1 MQNPISLSA
10 ENAVGLAQNDV
21 MTFNSAEFGN
31 VRTVVING
39 EPWFVGRDVALSLGY
54 AKPEN
59 AISNH
64 VENDDK
70 TSTLIQGSGS
80 NYKSKAIVINE
91 SGLYSLILG
100 SKLESAKKFKHW
112 VTSEVLPSIRKTG
125 GYNVPK
131 TYAEALQIAANQAKQ
146 IEEKNRQIAQMKP
159 SADSWET
166 YAGDMKQRSK
176 EKSFRDV
183 AKLLGLTPQKS
194 LIKWFF
200 DNGYIMRG
208 GDGWTATQRGIESG
222 MLVNRIITAQNGH
235 AGEQCK
241 VTTFGMMKLSY
252 LKGEGTFDNCI
263 AQERTFGERRKPRNY
278 RSKST
283 LTD

>member
-1 MQNPISLSA
+1 MQNPIKESALADTSLA
-10 ENAVGLAQNDV
+10 EIQV
-21 MTFNSAEFGN
+21 FENSEFGN

-39 EPWFVGRDVALSLGY
+39 EPWFVGKDIAGILGF
-54 AKPEN
+54 
-59 AISNH
+59 SN
-64 VENDDK
+64 
-70 TSTLIQGSGS
+70 SR
-80 NYKSKAIVINE
+80 KAIADHVDDEDKGVTNCYTPGGKQNVTIINE

-183 AKLLGLTPQKS
+183 AKLLGLTPQKA

-263 AQERTFGERRKPRNY
+263 AQERTFGEHRKPGNY

>member
-1 MQNPISLSA
+1 MQNPIKESALADTSLA
-10 ENAVGLAQNDV
+10 EIQV
-21 MTFNSAEFGN
+21 FENSEFGK
-31 VRTVVING
+31 VRTVRIDN
-39 EPWFVGRDVALSLGY
+39 ETYFVGKDIAEILGF
-54 AKPEN
+54 
-59 AISNH
+59 SN
-64 VENDDK
+64 
-70 TSTLIQGSGS
+70 SR
-80 NYKSKAIVINE
+80 KAIADHVDDEDKGVTNCYTPGGKQNVTIINE

-183 AKLLGLTPQKS
+183 AKLLGLTPQKA

-200 DNGYIMRG
+200 DNAHYHG
-208 GDGWTATQRGIESG
+208 A
-222 MLVNRIITAQNGH
+222 
-235 AGEQCK
+235 
-241 VTTFGMMKLSY
+241 
-252 LKGEGTFDNCI
+252 
-263 AQERTFGERRKPRNY
+263 ERTRRGTMQGYDIWHDEALLLEGGGNF
-278 RSKST
+278 
-283 LTD
+283 

>member
-1 MQNPISLSA
+1 MQNPIKESALADTSLA
-10 ENAVGLAQNDV
+10 EIQV
-21 MTFNSAEFGN
+21 FENSEFGK
-31 VRTVVING
+31 VRTVRIDN
-39 EPWFVGRDVALSLGY
+39 ETYFVGKDIAEILGF
-54 AKPEN
+54 
-59 AISNH
+59 SN
-64 VENDDK
+64 
-70 TSTLIQGSGS
+70 SR
-80 NYKSKAIVINE
+80 KAIADHVDDEDKGVTNCYTPGGKQNVTIINE

-183 AKLLGLTPQKS
+183 AKLLGLTPQKA

-278 RSKST
+278 HSKST

>member
-1 MQNPISLSA
+1 MQNPIKESALADTSLA
-10 ENAVGLAQNDV
+10 EIQV
-21 MTFNSAEFGN
+21 FENSEFGK
-31 VRTVVING
+31 VRTVRIDN
-39 EPWFVGRDVALSLGY
+39 ETYFVGKDIAEILGF
-54 AKPEN
+54 
-59 AISNH
+59 SN
-64 VENDDK
+64 
-70 TSTLIQGSGS
+70 SR
-80 NYKSKAIVINE
+80 KAIADHVDDEDKGVTNCYTPGGKQNVTIINE

-183 AKLLGLTPQKS
+183 AKLLGLTPQKA

-278 RSKST
+278 RNKST

>member
-1 MQNPISLSA
+1 MQNPIKESALADTSLA
-10 ENAVGLAQNDV
+10 EIQV
-21 MTFNSAEFGN
+21 FENSEFGK
-31 VRTVVING
+31 VRTVRIGN
-39 EPWFVGRDVALSLGY
+39 ETYFVGKDIAEILGF
-54 AKPEN
+54 
-59 AISNH
+59 SN
-64 VENDDK
+64 
-70 TSTLIQGSGS
+70 SR
-80 NYKSKAIVINE
+80 KAIADHVDDEDKGVTNCYTPGGKQNVTIINE

-183 AKLLGLTPQKS
+183 AKLLGLTPQKA

-278 RSKST
+278 RNKST

>member
-1 MQNPISLSA
+1 MQNPIKESALADTSLA
-10 ENAVGLAQNDV
+10 EIQV
-21 MTFNSAEFGN
+21 FENSEFGK
-31 VRTVVING
+31 VRTVRIDN
-39 EPWFVGRDVALSLGY
+39 ETYFVGKDIAEILGF
-54 AKPEN
+54 
-59 AISNH
+59 SN
-64 VENDDK
+64 
-70 TSTLIQGSGS
+70 SR
-80 NYKSKAIVINE
+80 KAIADHVDDEDKGVTNCYTPGGKQNVTIINE

-183 AKLLGLTPQKS
+183 AKLLGLTPQKA

-263 AQERTFGERRKPRNY
+263 AQERTFGERRKPRSY
-278 RSKST
+278 RNKST

>member
-10 ENAVGLAQNDV
+10 ENVVGLAQNDV

-39 EPWFVGRDVALSLGY
+39 EPWFVGKDVADTLNYQNGSRDI
-54 AKPEN
+54 N
-59 AISNH
+59 RH
-64 VENDDK
+64 VDEEDRQVI
-70 TSTLIQGSGS
+70 TLFDGKQNRDSI
-80 NYKSKAIVINE
+80 IINE

-183 AKLLGLTPQKS
+183 AKLLGLTPQKA

-263 AQERTFGERRKPRNY
+263 AQERTFGERRKPRDY
-278 RSKST
+278 RNKST

>member
-1 MQNPISLSA
+1 MQNPIKESALADTSLA
-10 ENAVGLAQNDV
+10 EIQV
-21 MTFNSAEFGN
+21 FENSEFGK
-31 VRTVVING
+31 VRTVRIDN
-39 EPWFVGRDVALSLGY
+39 ETYFVGKDIAEILGF
-54 AKPEN
+54 
-59 AISNH
+59 SN
-64 VENDDK
+64 
-70 TSTLIQGSGS
+70 SR
-80 NYKSKAIVINE
+80 KAIADHVDDEDKGVTNCYTPGGKQNVTIINE

-100 SKLESAKKFKHW
+100 SKLESAKKFKQW

-183 AKLLGLTPQKS
+183 AKLLGLTPQKA

-278 RSKST
+278 HSKST

>member
-1 MQNPISLSA
+1 MQNPIKESALADTSLA
-10 ENAVGLAQNDV
+10 EIQV
-21 MTFNSAEFGN
+21 FENSEFGN

-39 EPWFVGRDVALSLGY
+39 EPWFVGKDIAGILGF
-54 AKPEN
+54 
-59 AISNH
+59 SN
-64 VENDDK
+64 
-70 TSTLIQGSGS
+70 SR
-80 NYKSKAIVINE
+80 KAIADHVDDEDKGVTNCYTPGGKQNVTIINE

-183 AKLLGLTPQKS
+183 AKLLGLTPQKA

-263 AQERTFGERRKPRNY
+263 AQERTFGERKKPRNY
-278 RSKST
+278 RNKST

>member
-10 ENAVGLAQNDV
+10 ENVVGLAQNDV

-39 EPWFVGRDVALSLGY
+39 EPWFVGKDVADTLNYQNGSRDI
-54 AKPEN
+54 N
-59 AISNH
+59 RH
-64 VENDDK
+64 VDEEDRQVI
-70 TSTLIQGSGS
+70 TLFDGKQNRDSI
-80 NYKSKAIVINE
+80 IINE

-183 AKLLGLTPQKS
+183 AKLLGLTPQKA

-278 RSKST
+278 RNKST

>member
-10 ENAVGLAQNDV
+10 ENAVGLARNDV

-39 EPWFVGRDVALSLGY
+39 EPWFVGKDVAVSLGY
-54 AKPEN
+54 KETAKAVREH
-59 AISNH
+59 ID
-64 VENDDK
+64 NDDK
-70 TSTLIQGSGS
+70 GVSVLDTPGGKQNVTI
-80 NYKSKAIVINE
+80 INE

-183 AKLLGLTPQKS
+183 AKLLGLTPQKA

-278 RSKST
+278 RNKST

>member
-1 MQNPISLSA
+1 MQNPIKESALADTSLA
-10 ENAVGLAQNDV
+10 EIQV
-21 MTFNSAEFGN
+21 FENSEFGK
-31 VRTVVING
+31 VRTVRIDN
-39 EPWFVGRDVALSLGY
+39 ETYFVGKDIAGILGF
-54 AKPEN
+54 
-59 AISNH
+59 SN
-64 VENDDK
+64 
-70 TSTLIQGSGS
+70 SR
-80 NYKSKAIVINE
+80 KAIADHVDDEDKGVTNCYTPGGKQNVTIINE

-183 AKLLGLTPQKS
+183 AKLLGLTPQKA

-278 RSKST
+278 RNKST

>member
-39 EPWFVGRDVALSLGY
+39 EPWFVGKDIAGILNYQNGSRDI
-54 AKPEN
+54 N
-59 AISNH
+59 RH
-64 VENDDK
+64 VDEEDRQVI
-70 TSTLIQGSGS
+70 TLFDGKQNRDSI
-80 NYKSKAIVINE
+80 IINE

-183 AKLLGLTPQKS
+183 AKLLGLTPQKA

-263 AQERTFGERRKPRNY
+263 AQERTFGERRKPRDY

>member
-1 MQNPISLSA
+1 MQNPIKESALADTSLA
-10 ENAVGLAQNDV
+10 EIQV
-21 MTFNSAEFGN
+21 FENSEFGK
-31 VRTVVING
+31 VRTVRIDN
-39 EPWFVGRDVALSLGY
+39 ETYFVGKDIAEILGF
-54 AKPEN
+54 
-59 AISNH
+59 SN
-64 VENDDK
+64 
-70 TSTLIQGSGS
+70 SR
-80 NYKSKAIVINE
+80 KAIADHVDDEDKGVTNCYTPGGKQNVTIINE

-112 VTSEVLPSIRKTG
+112 GTSEVLPSIRKTG

-183 AKLLGLTPQKS
+183 AKLLGLTPQKA

-278 RSKST
+278 HSKST

>member
-1 MQNPISLSA
+1 MQNPIKESALADTSLA
-10 ENAVGLAQNDV
+10 EIQV
-21 MTFNSAEFGN
+21 FENSEFGK
-31 VRTVVING
+31 VRTVRIDN
-39 EPWFVGRDVALSLGY
+39 ETYFVGKDVAGILGF
-54 AKPEN
+54 
-59 AISNH
+59 SN
-64 VENDDK
+64 
-70 TSTLIQGSGS
+70 SR
-80 NYKSKAIVINE
+80 KAIADHVDDEDKGVTNCYTPGGKQNVTIINE

-183 AKLLGLTPQKS
+183 AKLLGLTPQKA

-278 RSKST
+278 RNKST

>member
-1 MQNPISLSA
+1 MQNPIKESALADTSLA
-10 ENAVGLAQNDV
+10 EIQV
-21 MTFNSAEFGN
+21 FENSEFGN

-39 EPWFVGRDVALSLGY
+39 EPWFVGKDIAGILGF
-54 AKPEN
+54 
-59 AISNH
+59 SN
-64 VENDDK
+64 
-70 TSTLIQGSGS
+70 SR
-80 NYKSKAIVINE
+80 KAIADHVDDEDKGVTNCYTPGGKQNVTIINE

-183 AKLLGLTPQKS
+183 AKLLGLTPQKA

-278 RSKST
+278 RNKST

>member
-1 MQNPISLSA
+1 MQNPIKESALADTSLA
-10 ENAVGLAQNDV
+10 EIQV
-21 MTFNSAEFGN
+21 FENSEFGK
-31 VRTVVING
+31 VRTVRIDN
-39 EPWFVGRDVALSLGY
+39 ETYFVGKDIAEILGF
-54 AKPEN
+54 
-59 AISNH
+59 SN
-64 VENDDK
+64 
-70 TSTLIQGSGS
+70 SR
-80 NYKSKAIVINE
+80 KAIADHVDDEDKGVTNCYTPGGKQNVTIINE

-183 AKLLGLTPQKS
+183 AKLLGLTPQKA

-263 AQERTFGERRKPRNY
+263 AQERTFGERRKPRDY
-278 RSKST
+278 RNKST